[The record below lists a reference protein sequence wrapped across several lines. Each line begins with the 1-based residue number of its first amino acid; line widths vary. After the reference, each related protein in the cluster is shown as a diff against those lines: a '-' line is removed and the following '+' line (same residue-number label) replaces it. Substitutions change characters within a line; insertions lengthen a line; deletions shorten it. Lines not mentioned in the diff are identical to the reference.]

1 MQRGEMLLLLLLL
14 QSGLPCVRPEREPS
28 PSRYSPHGHMQSD
41 GDSHPLASSRPPPRP
56 GRDTQWT
63 PGATTPPG
71 PGCPRPD
78 PRFST
83 RRMICDT
90 RQHLFFLLPP
100 PVTVGA
106 GCRIDW
112 RRREVRRAGRRSQPG
127 DKYESRSRAAF
138 PCSRAAPLASR
149 LFAAVFC
156 FRSVSS
162 HTPLELGVAWTAVL
176 GLPTH
181 SASWILTQ
189 RVLTLHCRGP

>member
-1 MQRGEMLLLLLLL
+1 MQRGEMLQLLL

-41 GDSHPLASSRPPPRP
+41 GDSHPLTSSRPPPRP

-63 PGATTPPG
+63 SGATAPSG

-78 PRFST
+78 LRFSM
-83 RRMICDT
+83 RRMIHDT
-90 RQHLFFLLPP
+90 RQHLFSPL

-112 RRREVRRAGRRSQPG
+112 RRREVARAGRCSQPG
-127 DKYESRSRAAF
+127 NKYRSCSRAAF
-138 PCSRAAPLASR
+138 PCSRAALSARRP
-149 LFAAVFC
+149 FAAVFC
-156 FRSVSS
+156 FSSVSS

-176 GLPTH
+176 GVPTH
-181 SASWILTQ
+181 SA
-189 RVLTLHCRGP
+189 